1 METLKLTRKEAQLLK
16 DRQVVTVDE
25 LVYTRSGVY
34 LTVEANRLST
44 ISKKLSESKI
54 DAFNGTIT
62 PKITML
68 VFIIFV
74 PLSAWLLFCVCQC
87 G

>member
-25 LVYTRSGVY
+25 LVYNRSGVY
-34 LTVEANRLST
+34 LTVEATRLPT
-44 ISKKLSESKI
+44 IGKVLSYSKI
-54 DAFNGTIT
+54 DTFNGLVT

-74 PLSAWLLFCVCQC
+74 LATFLLEEIMSTN
-87 G
+87 